1 MLIENA
7 DEPYAKQ
14 IAKETV
20 ATMKRGKKIKTTTDL
35 KDVIER
41 ALNFFCRKKS
51 EKKQLKNP
59 VREHFRLC
67 VLM

>member
-41 ALNFFCRKKS
+41 ALNFLTGKRAK
-51 EKKQLKNP
+51 KKQLKNP
-59 VREHFRLC
+59 AREHFRLC